1 MNKYVYRRIS
11 AFLIDVFLVTF
22 VSTIFSSISYVNPF
36 IENYKVA
43 YDEYREIYKSESESV
58 LTNPTIKN
66 VVDYSNKM
74 SKQIYKIDYSMLFNN
89 IYYLVF
95 SFLYFVLFAYF
106 TNGQTLGKK
115 LFKLKVVRQDGEKVK
130 LSNLMLRTLLSGSS
144 IFMGVN
150 IIVVIQL
157 LLLMIP
163 QNQAYFYAILFSSMP
178 ISRIASSGWNLTST
192 FPMSN
197 TIFLIIY
204 FFSYN
209 PASLPAKSISIRY
222 T

>member
-11 AFLIDVFLVTF
+11 AFLIDIFLVTF

-163 QNQAYFYAILFSSMP
+163 QNQVYFYAILFSSM
-178 ISRIASSGWNLTST
+178 ISYVIEIIGLILLFSKEHRSLDDIIGST
-192 FPMSN
+192 KV
-197 TIFLIIY
+197 IDEVKY
-204 FFSYN
+204 V
-209 PASLPAKSISIRY
+209 
-222 T
+222 

>member
-22 VSTIFSSISYVNPF
+22 VSTVFSSISYVNPF
-36 IENYKVA
+36 IDNYKVA

-150 IIVVIQL
+150 IIVIIQL

-163 QNQAYFYAILFSSMP
+163 QNQVYFYAILFSSM
-178 ISRIASSGWNLTST
+178 ISYVIEIIGLVLLFSKEHRSLDDIIGST
-192 FPMSN
+192 KV
-197 TIFLIIY
+197 IDEVKY
-204 FFSYN
+204 V
-209 PASLPAKSISIRY
+209 
-222 T
+222 

>member
-11 AFLIDVFLVTF
+11 AFLIDIFLVTF
-22 VSTIFSSISYVNPF
+22 ISTIFSSISYVNPF
-36 IENYKVA
+36 IGNYKVA

-150 IIVVIQL
+150 IIVIIQL

-163 QNQAYFYAILFSSMP
+163 QNQGYFYAILFSSM
-178 ISRIASSGWNLTST
+178 
-192 FPMSN
+192 
-197 TIFLIIY
+197 
-204 FFSYN
+204 FSYVIEIIGLVLLFSKEHR
-209 PASLPAKSISIRY
+209 SLDDIIGSTKVIDEVKY
-222 T
+222 V

>member
-36 IENYKVA
+36 MENYKVA

-115 LFKLKVVRQDGEKVK
+115 LFKLRVVRQDGEKVK

-157 LLLMIP
+157 LLLMIS
-163 QNQAYFYAILFSSMP
+163 QNQVYFYAILFSSM
-178 ISRIASSGWNLTST
+178 ISYVIEIIGLVLLFSKEHRSLDDIIGST
-192 FPMSN
+192 KV
-197 TIFLIIY
+197 IDEVKY
-204 FFSYN
+204 V
-209 PASLPAKSISIRY
+209 
-222 T
+222 

>member
-11 AFLIDVFLVTF
+11 AFLIDIFLVTF

-36 IENYKVA
+36 IGNYKVA

-163 QNQAYFYAILFSSMP
+163 QNQAYFYAILFSSM
-178 ISRIASSGWNLTST
+178 ISYIIEIIGLVLLFSKEHRSLDDIIGST
-192 FPMSN
+192 KV
-197 TIFLIIY
+197 IDEVKY
-204 FFSYN
+204 V
-209 PASLPAKSISIRY
+209 
-222 T
+222 

>member
-11 AFLIDVFLVTF
+11 AFLIDIFLVTF

-43 YDEYREIYKSESESV
+43 YDEYRENYKSESESV

-115 LFKLKVVRQDGEKVK
+115 LFKLKIVRQDGEKVK

-150 IIVVIQL
+150 IIVIIQL

-163 QNQAYFYAILFSSMP
+163 QNQVYFYAILLSSM
-178 ISRIASSGWNLTST
+178 ISYVIEIIGLVLLFSKEHRSLDDIIGST
-192 FPMSN
+192 KV
-197 TIFLIIY
+197 IDEVKY
-204 FFSYN
+204 V
-209 PASLPAKSISIRY
+209 
-222 T
+222 

>member
-163 QNQAYFYAILFSSMP
+163 QNQAYFYAILFSSM
-178 ISRIASSGWNLTST
+178 ISYIIEIIGFALLFSKEHRSLDDIIGST
-192 FPMSN
+192 KV
-197 TIFLIIY
+197 IDEVKY
-204 FFSYN
+204 V
-209 PASLPAKSISIRY
+209 
-222 T
+222 

>member
-22 VSTIFSSISYVNPF
+22 VSTVFSSISYVNPF
-36 IENYKVA
+36 MESYKVA

-163 QNQAYFYAILFSSMP
+163 QNQAYFYAILFSSM
-178 ISRIASSGWNLTST
+178 ISYIIEIIGLVLLFSKEHRSLDDIIGST
-192 FPMSN
+192 KV
-197 TIFLIIY
+197 IDEVKY
-204 FFSYN
+204 V
-209 PASLPAKSISIRY
+209 
-222 T
+222 

>member
-11 AFLIDVFLVTF
+11 AFLIDIFLVTF
-22 VSTIFSSISYVNPF
+22 ISTIFSSISYVNPF

-130 LSNLMLRTLLSGSS
+130 LSNLILRTLLSGSS

-150 IIVVIQL
+150 IIGVIQL

-163 QNQAYFYAILFSSMP
+163 QNQVYFYAILFSSM
-178 ISRIASSGWNLTST
+178 ISYVIEIIGLVLLFSKEHRSLDDIIGST
-192 FPMSN
+192 KV
-197 TIFLIIY
+197 IDEVKY
-204 FFSYN
+204 V
-209 PASLPAKSISIRY
+209 
-222 T
+222 

>member
-36 IENYKVA
+36 MESYKVA

-163 QNQAYFYAILFSSMP
+163 QNQAYFYAILFSSM
-178 ISRIASSGWNLTST
+178 ISYVIEIIGLVLLFSKEHRSLDDIIGST
-192 FPMSN
+192 KV
-197 TIFLIIY
+197 IDEVKY
-204 FFSYN
+204 V
-209 PASLPAKSISIRY
+209 
-222 T
+222 

>member
-11 AFLIDVFLVTF
+11 AFLIDIFLVTF
-22 VSTIFSSISYVNPF
+22 ISTIFSSISYVNPF
-36 IENYKVA
+36 IGNYKVA

-74 SKQIYKIDYSMLFNN
+74 SKQIYKIDYSMLFNI
-89 IYYLVF
+89 IYYLFF

-163 QNQAYFYAILFSSMP
+163 QNQVYFYAILFSSM
-178 ISRIASSGWNLTST
+178 ISYVIEIIGLVLLFSKEHRSLDDIIGST
-192 FPMSN
+192 KV
-197 TIFLIIY
+197 IDEVKY
-204 FFSYN
+204 V
-209 PASLPAKSISIRY
+209 
-222 T
+222 

>member
-22 VSTIFSSISYVNPF
+22 VSTVFSSISYVNPF
-36 IENYKVA
+36 IGNYKVA

-163 QNQAYFYAILFSSMP
+163 QNQAYFYAILFSSM
-178 ISRIASSGWNLTST
+178 ISYVIEIIGLVLLFSKEHRSLDDIIGST
-192 FPMSN
+192 KV
-197 TIFLIIY
+197 IDEVKY
-204 FFSYN
+204 V
-209 PASLPAKSISIRY
+209 
-222 T
+222 

>member
-22 VSTIFSSISYVNPF
+22 VSTVFSSISYVNPF

-95 SFLYFVLFAYF
+95 SFLYFALFAYF

-163 QNQAYFYAILFSSMP
+163 QNQVYFYAILLSSM
-178 ISRIASSGWNLTST
+178 ISYVIEIIGLVLLFSKEHRSLDDIIGST
-192 FPMSN
+192 KV
-197 TIFLIIY
+197 IDEVKY
-204 FFSYN
+204 V
-209 PASLPAKSISIRY
+209 
-222 T
+222 

>member
-36 IENYKVA
+36 IGNYKVA

-163 QNQAYFYAILFSSMP
+163 QNQAYFYAILFSSM
-178 ISRIASSGWNLTST
+178 ISYIIEIIGLVLLFSKEHRSLDDIIGST
-192 FPMSN
+192 KV
-197 TIFLIIY
+197 IDEVKY
-204 FFSYN
+204 V
-209 PASLPAKSISIRY
+209 
-222 T
+222 

>member
-22 VSTIFSSISYVNPF
+22 VSTVFSSISYVNPF

-157 LLLMIP
+157 LLLMIS
-163 QNQAYFYAILFSSMP
+163 QNQVYFYAILFSSM
-178 ISRIASSGWNLTST
+178 ISYVIEIIGLVLLFSKEHRSLDDIIGST
-192 FPMSN
+192 KV
-197 TIFLIIY
+197 IDEVKY
-204 FFSYN
+204 V
-209 PASLPAKSISIRY
+209 
-222 T
+222 

>member
-11 AFLIDVFLVTF
+11 AFLIDIFLVTF

-115 LFKLKVVRQDGEKVK
+115 LFKLRVVRQDGEKVK
-130 LSNLMLRTLLSGSS
+130 LSNLMLRTFLSGSS

-150 IIVVIQL
+150 IIVDIQL
-157 LLLMIP
+157 LLLMIS
-163 QNQAYFYAILFSSMP
+163 QNQVYFYAILFSSM
-178 ISRIASSGWNLTST
+178 ISYVIEIIGLVLLFSKEHRSLDDIIGST
-192 FPMSN
+192 KV
-197 TIFLIIY
+197 IDEVKY
-204 FFSYN
+204 V
-209 PASLPAKSISIRY
+209 
-222 T
+222 

>member
-11 AFLIDVFLVTF
+11 AFLIDIFLVTF
-22 VSTIFSSISYVNPF
+22 ISTIFSSISYVNPF
-36 IENYKVA
+36 IGNYKVA
-43 YDEYREIYKSESESV
+43 YDEYRENYKSESESV

-130 LSNLMLRTLLSGSS
+130 LSNLMLRTFLSGSS

-150 IIVVIQL
+150 IIVIIQL

-163 QNQAYFYAILFSSMP
+163 QNQVYFYAILLSSM
-178 ISRIASSGWNLTST
+178 ISYVIEIIGLVLLFSKEHRSLDDIIGST
-192 FPMSN
+192 KV
-197 TIFLIIY
+197 IDEVKY
-204 FFSYN
+204 V
-209 PASLPAKSISIRY
+209 
-222 T
+222 

>member
-11 AFLIDVFLVTF
+11 AFLIDIFLVTF

-130 LSNLMLRTLLSGSS
+130 LSNLMLRTFLSGSS

-163 QNQAYFYAILFSSMP
+163 QNQVYFYAILFSSM
-178 ISRIASSGWNLTST
+178 ISYVIEIIGLVLLFSKEHRSLDDIIGST
-192 FPMSN
+192 KV
-197 TIFLIIY
+197 IDEVKY
-204 FFSYN
+204 V
-209 PASLPAKSISIRY
+209 
-222 T
+222 

>member
-11 AFLIDVFLVTF
+11 AFLIDIFLVTF
-22 VSTIFSSISYVNPF
+22 ISTIFSSISYVNPF
-36 IENYKVA
+36 IGNYKVA

-130 LSNLMLRTLLSGSS
+130 LSNLMLRTFLSGSS

-150 IIVVIQL
+150 IIVIIQL

-163 QNQAYFYAILFSSMP
+163 QNQVYFYAILFSSM
-178 ISRIASSGWNLTST
+178 ISYVIEIIALVLLFSKEHRSLDDIIGST
-192 FPMSN
+192 KV
-197 TIFLIIY
+197 IDEVKY
-204 FFSYN
+204 V
-209 PASLPAKSISIRY
+209 
-222 T
+222 

>member
-11 AFLIDVFLVTF
+11 AFLIDIFLVTF
-22 VSTIFSSISYVNPF
+22 ISTIFSSISYVNPF
-36 IENYKVA
+36 IGNYKVA

-130 LSNLMLRTLLSGSS
+130 LSNLMLRTFLSGSS

-163 QNQAYFYAILFSSMP
+163 QNQVYFYAILFSSM
-178 ISRIASSGWNLTST
+178 ISYVIEIIGLVLLFSKEHRSLDDIIGST
-192 FPMSN
+192 KV
-197 TIFLIIY
+197 IDEVKY
-204 FFSYN
+204 V
-209 PASLPAKSISIRY
+209 
-222 T
+222 

>member
-11 AFLIDVFLVTF
+11 AFLIDIFLVTF

-36 IENYKVA
+36 MENYKVA

-163 QNQAYFYAILFSSMP
+163 QNQVYFYAILLSSM
-178 ISRIASSGWNLTST
+178 ISYVIEIIGLVLLFSKEHRSLDDIIGST
-192 FPMSN
+192 KV
-197 TIFLIIY
+197 IDEVKY
-204 FFSYN
+204 V
-209 PASLPAKSISIRY
+209 
-222 T
+222 

>member
-66 VVDYSNKM
+66 VADYSNKM

-163 QNQAYFYAILFSSMP
+163 QNQAYFNAILFSSM
-178 ISRIASSGWNLTST
+178 ISYIIEIIGLVLLFSKEHRSLDDIIGST
-192 FPMSN
+192 KV
-197 TIFLIIY
+197 IDEVKY
-204 FFSYN
+204 V
-209 PASLPAKSISIRY
+209 
-222 T
+222 

>member
-11 AFLIDVFLVTF
+11 AFLIDIFLVTF

-115 LFKLKVVRQDGEKVK
+115 LFKLRVVRQDGEKVK

-157 LLLMIP
+157 LLLMIS
-163 QNQAYFYAILFSSMP
+163 QNQVYFNAILFSSM
-178 ISRIASSGWNLTST
+178 ISYVIEIIGLVLLFSKEHRSLDDIIGST
-192 FPMSN
+192 KV
-197 TIFLIIY
+197 IDEVKY
-204 FFSYN
+204 V
-209 PASLPAKSISIRY
+209 
-222 T
+222 

>member
-11 AFLIDVFLVTF
+11 AFLIDIFLVTF

-36 IENYKVA
+36 IGNYKVA

-130 LSNLMLRTLLSGSS
+130 LSNLMLRTFLSGSS

-150 IIVVIQL
+150 IIVIIQL

-163 QNQAYFYAILFSSMP
+163 QNQVYFYAILFSSM
-178 ISRIASSGWNLTST
+178 ISYVIEIIGLVLLFSKEHRSLDDIIGST
-192 FPMSN
+192 KV
-197 TIFLIIY
+197 IDEVKY
-204 FFSYN
+204 V
-209 PASLPAKSISIRY
+209 
-222 T
+222 

>member
-11 AFLIDVFLVTF
+11 AFLIDIFLVTF
-22 VSTIFSSISYVNPF
+22 ISTIFSSISYVNPF
-36 IENYKVA
+36 IGNYKVA

-106 TNGQTLGKK
+106 TNGQTLSKK

-130 LSNLMLRTLLSGSS
+130 LSNLMLRTFLSGSS

-150 IIVVIQL
+150 IIVIIQL

-163 QNQAYFYAILFSSMP
+163 QNQVYFYAILFSSM
-178 ISRIASSGWNLTST
+178 ISYVIEIIGLVLLFSKEHRSLDDIIGST
-192 FPMSN
+192 KV
-197 TIFLIIY
+197 IDEVKY
-204 FFSYN
+204 V
-209 PASLPAKSISIRY
+209 
-222 T
+222 

>member
-11 AFLIDVFLVTF
+11 AFLIDIFLVTF

-58 LTNPTIKN
+58 LANPTIKN

-115 LFKLKVVRQDGEKVK
+115 LFKLRVVRQDGEKVK
-130 LSNLMLRTLLSGSS
+130 LSNLMLRTFLSGSS

-157 LLLMIP
+157 LLLMIS
-163 QNQAYFYAILFSSMP
+163 QNQVYFYAILFSSM
-178 ISRIASSGWNLTST
+178 ISYVIEIIGLVLLFSKEHRSLDDIIGST
-192 FPMSN
+192 KV
-197 TIFLIIY
+197 IDEVKY
-204 FFSYN
+204 V
-209 PASLPAKSISIRY
+209 
-222 T
+222 

>member
-1 MNKYVYRRIS
+1 MLY
-11 AFLIDVFLVTF
+11 AL
-22 VSTIFSSISYVNPF
+22 
-36 IENYKVA
+36 
-43 YDEYREIYKSESESV
+43 
-58 LTNPTIKN
+58 
-66 VVDYSNKM
+66 VDYSNKM

-163 QNQAYFYAILFSSMP
+163 QNQAYFYAILFSSM
-178 ISRIASSGWNLTST
+178 ISYIIEIIGLVLLFSKEHRSLDDIIGST
-192 FPMSN
+192 KV
-197 TIFLIIY
+197 IDEVKY
-204 FFSYN
+204 V
-209 PASLPAKSISIRY
+209 
-222 T
+222 

>member
-22 VSTIFSSISYVNPF
+22 VSTVFSSISYVNPF

-157 LLLMIP
+157 LLLLIS
-163 QNQAYFYAILFSSMP
+163 QNQVYFYAILFSSM
-178 ISRIASSGWNLTST
+178 ISYVIEIIGLVLLFSKEHRSLDDIIASTKV
-192 FPMSN
+192 
-197 TIFLIIY
+197 IDEVKY
-204 FFSYN
+204 V
-209 PASLPAKSISIRY
+209 
-222 T
+222 

>member
-11 AFLIDVFLVTF
+11 AFLIDIFLVTF

-130 LSNLMLRTLLSGSS
+130 LSNLMLRTFLSGSS

-150 IIVVIQL
+150 IIVIIQL

-163 QNQAYFYAILFSSMP
+163 QNQVYFYAILFSSM
-178 ISRIASSGWNLTST
+178 ISYVIEIIGLVLLFSKEHRSLDDIIGST
-192 FPMSN
+192 KV
-197 TIFLIIY
+197 IDEVKY
-204 FFSYN
+204 V
-209 PASLPAKSISIRY
+209 
-222 T
+222 

>member
-43 YDEYREIYKSESESV
+43 YDEYREIYKSENESV

-163 QNQAYFYAILFSSMP
+163 QNQAYFYAILFSSM
-178 ISRIASSGWNLTST
+178 ISYIIEIIGLVLLFSKEHRSLDDIIGST
-192 FPMSN
+192 KV
-197 TIFLIIY
+197 IDEVKY
-204 FFSYN
+204 V
-209 PASLPAKSISIRY
+209 
-222 T
+222 

>member
-11 AFLIDVFLVTF
+11 AFLIDIFLVTF

-36 IENYKVA
+36 IGNYKVA

-130 LSNLMLRTLLSGSS
+130 LSNLTLRTLLSGSS

-163 QNQAYFYAILFSSMP
+163 QNQVYFYAILFSSM
-178 ISRIASSGWNLTST
+178 ISYVIEIIGLVLLFSKEHRSLDDIIGST
-192 FPMSN
+192 KV
-197 TIFLIIY
+197 IDEVKY
-204 FFSYN
+204 V
-209 PASLPAKSISIRY
+209 
-222 T
+222 

>member
-11 AFLIDVFLVTF
+11 AFLIDIFLVTF
-22 VSTIFSSISYVNPF
+22 ISTIFSSISYVNPF
-36 IENYKVA
+36 IGNYKVA

-163 QNQAYFYAILFSSMP
+163 QNQVYFYAILFSSM
-178 ISRIASSGWNLTST
+178 ISYVIEIIGLVLLFSKEHRSLDDIIGST
-192 FPMSN
+192 KV
-197 TIFLIIY
+197 IDEVKY
-204 FFSYN
+204 V
-209 PASLPAKSISIRY
+209 
-222 T
+222 

>member
-11 AFLIDVFLVTF
+11 AFLIDIFLVTF

-115 LFKLKVVRQDGEKVK
+115 LFKLRVVRQDGEKVK
-130 LSNLMLRTLLSGSS
+130 LSNLMLRTFLSGSS

-157 LLLMIP
+157 LILLIS
-163 QNQAYFYAILFSSMP
+163 QNQVYFYAILFSSM
-178 ISRIASSGWNLTST
+178 ISYVIEIIGLVLLFSKEHRSLDDIIASTKV
-192 FPMSN
+192 
-197 TIFLIIY
+197 IDEVKY
-204 FFSYN
+204 V
-209 PASLPAKSISIRY
+209 
-222 T
+222 

>member
-163 QNQAYFYAILFSSMP
+163 QNQVYFYAILFSSM
-178 ISRIASSGWNLTST
+178 ISYVIEIIGLVLLFSKEHRSLDDIIASTKV
-192 FPMSN
+192 
-197 TIFLIIY
+197 IDEVKY
-204 FFSYN
+204 V
-209 PASLPAKSISIRY
+209 
-222 T
+222 

>member
-11 AFLIDVFLVTF
+11 AFLIDIFLVTF
-22 VSTIFSSISYVNPF
+22 ISTIFSSISYVNPF
-36 IENYKVA
+36 IGNYKVA

-150 IIVVIQL
+150 IIVIIQL

-163 QNQAYFYAILFSSMP
+163 QNQVYFYAILFSSM
-178 ISRIASSGWNLTST
+178 ISYVIEIIGLVLLFSKEHRSLDDIIGST
-192 FPMSN
+192 KV
-197 TIFLIIY
+197 IDEVKY
-204 FFSYN
+204 V
-209 PASLPAKSISIRY
+209 
-222 T
+222 

>member
-11 AFLIDVFLVTF
+11 AFLIDIFLVTF
-22 VSTIFSSISYVNPF
+22 VSTIFSTISYVNPF

-115 LFKLKVVRQDGEKVK
+115 LFKLRVVRQDGEKVK

-157 LLLMIP
+157 LLLMIS
-163 QNQAYFYAILFSSMP
+163 QNQVYFYAILFSSM
-178 ISRIASSGWNLTST
+178 ISYIIEIIGLVLLFSKEHRSLDDIIGST
-192 FPMSN
+192 KV
-197 TIFLIIY
+197 IDEVKY
-204 FFSYN
+204 V
-209 PASLPAKSISIRY
+209 
-222 T
+222 

>member
-11 AFLIDVFLVTF
+11 AFLIDIFLVTF
-22 VSTIFSSISYVNPF
+22 ISTIFSSISYVNPF

-163 QNQAYFYAILFSSMP
+163 QNQVYFYAILFSSM
-178 ISRIASSGWNLTST
+178 
-192 FPMSN
+192 
-197 TIFLIIY
+197 
-204 FFSYN
+204 FSYVIEIIGLVLLFSKEHR
-209 PASLPAKSISIRY
+209 SLDDIIGSTKVIDEVKY
-222 T
+222 V

>member
-11 AFLIDVFLVTF
+11 AFLIDIFLVTF

-115 LFKLKVVRQDGEKVK
+115 LFKLRVVRQDGEKVK

-163 QNQAYFYAILFSSMP
+163 QNQVYFYAILFSSM
-178 ISRIASSGWNLTST
+178 ISYVIEIIGLVLLFSKEHRSLDDIIGST
-192 FPMSN
+192 KV
-197 TIFLIIY
+197 IDEVKY
-204 FFSYN
+204 V
-209 PASLPAKSISIRY
+209 
-222 T
+222 